1 MQLEEAILNR
11 RSVREYTSEAV
22 GEATVKRLIAAAV
35 QAPSAIN
42 KQPWT
47 FTVIRDRRLLEQVS
61 HAAKLHMLATTS
73 PQEIEVF
80 RSQLEDPQ
88 FEIFYHA
95 PALIVISGRSAGPW
109 ITEDCALAAEN
120 LMLAAYAEQ
129 LGTCWIG
136 FAQAYL
142 NTAERGSGC
151 CRHSRGLDSRRLLL
165 SSEDH
170 SMRPGLSVVRTRRF
184 AGWVE
189 QPFVWKVTH
198 SKDGSRTRLNESLRE
213 EHARP
218 IRAVAGR
225 R

>member
-22 GEATVKRLIAAAV
+22 GEATIKRLIAAAV

-42 KQPWT
+42 EQPWT

-61 HAAKLHMLATTS
+61 HAAKLHTLTTAS
-73 PQEIEVF
+73 HRDIEVF

-95 PALIVISGRSAGPW
+95 PALIIISGRSAGAW

-142 NTAERGSGC
+142 NTAEGKAAVGIPEAWMPVAPIIVGRPQ
-151 CRHSRGLDSRRLLL
+151 HASRSVSRKDPEIR
-165 SSEDH
+165 
-170 SMRPGLSVVRTRRF
+170 
-184 AGWVE
+184 WV
-189 QPFVWKVTH
+189 
-198 SKDGSRTRLNESLRE
+198 G
-213 EHARP
+213 
-218 IRAVAGR
+218 
-225 R
+225 